1 MDVYH
6 KILTRIFELAGGK
19 ETGEVDM
26 KELLKREGFFPSIDS
41 ISSHLL
47 AESWITETPRKHVV
61 KLTHWGIAEA
71 RKALSQTPDGG
82 QEVTKNTNRLIAAS
96 REFAV
101 MLEEFAAT
109 TSPDQLKT
117 IEKRFSEMAST
128 LEKIKADM

>member
-6 KILTRIFELAGGK
+6 KILTKIFELAGGK

-47 AESWITETPRKHVV
+47 AESWITETPRRDFV

-71 RKALSQTPDGG
+71 RKALSQTPDLG

-101 MLEEFAAT
+101 MLEEFAGS
-109 TSPDQLKT
+109 TSPDQFKT
-117 IEKRFSEMAST
+117 IEKRFSNMAST
-128 LEKIKADM
+128 LEKIKAGM